1 MKEFLLIS
9 VSIGTLIVCIA
20 FFHLCYST
28 NKVINEWSDFWK
40 NKEAEQFTPTVEEP
54 TQ

>member
-20 FFHLCYST
+20 FFYLCYST

-40 NKEAEQFTPTVEEP
+40 NKEAEQSTPNLSE
-54 TQ
+54 

>member
-9 VSIGTLIVCIA
+9 VSIATLIVCIA
-20 FFHLCYST
+20 LFHLCYST

-40 NKEAEQFTPTVEEP
+40 NKEAEQSTPKVADK
-54 TQ
+54 